1 MEQYKHVVSM
11 ADESLHVWECIRCL
25 VPAKFLSELFSN
37 SFDKPQRMA
46 YQIIY
51 NHKQIILDISGWIL

>member
-1 MEQYKHVVSM
+1 
-11 ADESLHVWECIRCL
+11 
-25 VPAKFLSELFSN
+25 LSELFSN
-37 SFDKPQRMA
+37 PFDKPQRMA